1 MTTNKYNCDAYDS
14 GYCYCLARPLS
25 VEEED
30 YCEDKCAAYDKTD
43 NNNVKHNRHVS
54 IIACVDV
61 HWAIGLYNK
70 LLYRIADDMQFFVK
84 KTTNHTVI
92 MGRKTLES
100 LPNPDKGLPH
110 RRNIVLSSTMA
121 NTANYNVLHST
132 HEVERFLNKQN
143 SDDEIFVIGG
153 ETVYHKLLPLCDT
166 AYITK
171 VFDHVNGANKF
182 MPNLDQMDDWTCV
195 YESEIRTD
203 DRSQKQY
210 QFCTYKRMHT

>member
-1 MTTNKYNCDAYDS
+1 MTVNKYNCDAYDS
-14 GYCYCLARPLS
+14 GYCYCLARPLT

-30 YCEDKCAAYDKTD
+30 DCEDKCIRYDKSD
-43 NNNVKHNRHVS
+43 DDVKQHYHLS
-54 IIACVDV
+54 IIACIDV
-61 HWAIGLYNK
+61 HWAIGLYDK
-70 LLYRIADDMQFFVK
+70 LLYHISDDMQFFVK
-84 KTTNHTVI
+84 KTTSHTVI

-100 LPNPDKGLPH
+100 LPNPTKGLPH
-110 RRNIVLSSTMA
+110 RRNIVLSSTMVK
-121 NTANYNVLHST
+121 TANYDVLHNMY
-132 HEVERFLNKQN
+132 EVEHFLNKQT

-182 MPNLDQMDDWTCV
+182 MPNLDQMNDWTCI

-203 DRSQKQY
+203 ERSQKQY
-210 QFCTYKRMHT
+210 QFCTYKRVHN